1 MPVLHAHTVEIDD
14 PGPLAPYLPQTSG
27 TAWLRRGDG
36 MIGIGEVTRWQGR
49 EIAAGEAWWQEF
61 LAEVSVTTLDQ
72 VPASGPIAFGTFCFD
87 PDNTDARATMIVPEL
102 IIGRRN
108 GRCWLTRIGED
119 PRQVPTLPEPA
130 RGSAPCQVSW
140 SDGSLNG
147 PAWEAMVAGAV
158 ESIRTGAVDKV
169 VLARDV
175 IAHADAA
182 LDHRLLVER
191 LSSEYERCWTW
202 SIDGLVGATP
212 EMLIRREG
220 GMATSRVLAGTIRRT
235 GHDDHDL
242 ALAAALSQSSK
253 DLAEHE
259 FAVASVAEKLAPY
272 CSGMHVP
279 DSPYVLELPNVLHLA
294 TDVTGVTTDHASSL
308 ALAGALHPSAAVCG
322 TPTDAAR
329 DLIAEIEHLD
339 RGRYSGPVGWLD
351 AHGDGEWGIALRCG
365 QILSEDPSSIR
376 LFAGCGIVAD
386 SDPAAELAESNAKLV
401 PMRDALGG

>member
-1 MPVLHAHTVEIDD
+1 
-14 PGPLAPYLPQTSG
+14 
-27 TAWLRRGDG
+27 
-36 MIGIGEVTRWQGR
+36 MIGIGEVARWQGHD
-49 EIAAGEAWWQEF
+49 IAEGETWWREF
-61 LAEVSVTTLDQ
+61 LAEVSVTTLDR
-72 VPASGPIAFGTFCFD
+72 VPGSGPIAFGTFCFD
-87 PDNTDARATMIVPEL
+87 PDNTSARSTMIVPEL
-102 IIGRRN
+102 IVGRR
-108 GRCWLTRIGED
+108 GDRSWLTMISRD
-119 PRQVPTLPEPA
+119 PMTMPAMPA
-130 RGSAPCQVSW
+130 RSSGVAPTEVSW
-140 SDGSLNG
+140 SDGALNG
-147 PAWEAMVAGAV
+147 PVWESMVATAV
-158 ESIRTGAVDKV
+158 DSIRCGVVDKV

-175 IAHADAA
+175 IAHAEIDV
-182 LDHRLLVER
+182 DHRWLVDR
-191 LSSEYERCWTW
+191 LSREYERCWTY
-202 SIDGLVGATP
+202 SVDGLVGATP

-259 FAVASVAEKLAPY
+259 FAVTSVTDKLAPY

-294 TDVTGVTTDHASSL
+294 TDVTGVTIDAASSL

-329 DLIAEIEHLD
+329 ALIAEVEHLD

-365 QILSEDPSSIR
+365 QILPDDPTSIR

-386 SDPAAELAESNAKLV
+386 SDPEAELAESNAKLV
-401 PMRDALGG
+401 PMRDALGT